1 MAVSNFIRAVKD
13 EAEGKPR
20 SIQWYRK
27 KIAEF
32 GKPGALDLIRDGR
45 RSGSPFFGNLNMFF
59 YDPKFKKTLPYYDT
73 FPLVLPLG
81 GIAGGFF
88 GINFHYL
95 PIPARIRLL
104 DKLKRFT
111 SNSDFNES
119 TVLNVDYSDLKNVNL
134 VKPTIHKYLSGY
146 TKSEFRRIDPDEFV
160 IAALLPVH
168 RFKKGSEN
176 DVWRDSRR
184 FI

>member
-13 EAEGKPR
+13 EGEGKPR
-20 SIQWYRK
+20 SISWYRK
-27 KIAEF
+27 KITEF

-45 RSGSPFFGNLNMFF
+45 RSSSPFFGNLNMFF

-104 DKLKRFT
+104 VKLKRFS

-134 VKPTIHKYLSGY
+134 VKPTIHKYLFGY

>member
-1 MAVSNFIRAVKD
+1 M
-13 EAEGKPR
+13 
-20 SIQWYRK
+20 
-27 KIAEF
+27 
-32 GKPGALDLIRDGR
+32 
-45 RSGSPFFGNLNMFF
+45 
-59 YDPKFKKTLPYYDT
+59 
-73 FPLVLPLG
+73 
-81 GIAGGFF
+81 
-88 GINFHYL
+88 
-95 PIPARIRLL
+95 
-104 DKLKRFT
+104 KRFS

-134 VKPTIHKYLSGY
+134 VKPTIHKYLFGY

>member
-1 MAVSNFIRAVKD
+1 MAVSKFIQAVKD
-13 EAEGKPR
+13 EAKGRPR
-20 SIQWYRK
+20 SIEWYRQ

-32 GKPGALDLIRDGR
+32 GKPGALDLIRDGQ
-45 RSGSPFFGNLNMFF
+45 RSGSPFFGSLNMFF

-95 PIPARIRLL
+95 PIQARLRLL
-104 DKLKRFT
+104 EKLKDFT

-119 TVLNVDYSDLKNVNL
+119 TVLNVDYSDLRNVNL

-146 TKSEFRRIDPDEFV
+146 TKSQFRKIDPDEFI

>member
-1 MAVSNFIRAVKD
+1 MAVSKFIQAVKD
-13 EAEGKPR
+13 ESKGRPR
-20 SIQWYRK
+20 STQWYRD
-27 KIAEF
+27 KIKEF
-32 GKPGALDLIRDGR
+32 GKPGAMDLIRDGK

-81 GIAGGFF
+81 GISGGFF

-95 PIPARIRLL
+95 PIPARLRLL
-104 DKLKRFT
+104 EKLKGFT

-119 TVLNVDYSDLKNVNL
+119 TVLNVDYSDLRNVNL

-146 TKSEFRRIDPDEFV
+146 TKSEFRRIDPDEFI